1 MTVEPSVKT
10 TGEKRVAKLFG
21 LTGDAW
27 MRHANPW
34 SVWTRFTCVSLIAL
48 AVWSRTWIG
57 WYCLIPVAAAL
68 LWTVFNPRLFDV
80 PSSTRSWASRGV
92 FGERVYA
99 DRATKPIPAQ
109 FVSAVPNVANA
120 FSAVGLAIAVYGLV
134 VFAVWPV
141 VAGILLVHTGKL
153 WYIDRMVLLFD
164 DVKHR
169 DPEVASWEFDS
180 SGSTHLP
187 VGP

>member
-1 MTVEPSVKT
+1 MTTTTTDRQGRSRDHRRTFAET
-10 TGEKRVAKLFG
+10 TGEKRVAKVFG

-57 WYCLIPVAAAL
+57 WCCLIPVVEAL
-68 LWTVFNPRLFDV
+68 LWTVFNARLFDV

-92 FGERVYA
+92 FGELVYA
-99 DRATKPIPAQ
+99 DRATTPIPDQ

-120 FSAVGLAIAVYGLV
+120 LSAVGLAITACGLV

-141 VAGILLVHTGKL
+141 VAGILVVHTAKL
-153 WYIDRMVLLFD
+153 
-164 DVKHR
+164 
-169 DPEVASWEFDS
+169 
-180 SGSTHLP
+180 
-187 VGP
+187 